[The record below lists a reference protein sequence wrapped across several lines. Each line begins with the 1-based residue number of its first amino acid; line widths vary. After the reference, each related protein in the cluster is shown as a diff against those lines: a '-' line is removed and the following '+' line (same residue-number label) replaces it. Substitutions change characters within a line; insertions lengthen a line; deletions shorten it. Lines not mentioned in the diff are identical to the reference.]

1 MLVLCGRCWGL
12 VCSITRLV
20 HFGRLPD
27 NLCRKAEAVARVD
40 ATFITA
46 TRPGRTL
53 GEVFR
58 RGMAAYAET
67 GFPDE
72 WRLHHQGVLQ
82 RSAQLSLVPCDDDA
96 HLHLQIPKEQRSKDQ
111 GRSLAPLLL

>member
-12 VCSITRLV
+12 VCSITRLI

-27 NLCRKAEAVARVD
+27 KLCRKAEAVARVD

-53 GEVFR
+53 GEIFW

-82 RSAQLSLVPCDDDA
+82 RSASCPLCPVMTMRISTS
-96 HLHLQIPKEQRSKDQ
+96 KFQRSRGAEDQ